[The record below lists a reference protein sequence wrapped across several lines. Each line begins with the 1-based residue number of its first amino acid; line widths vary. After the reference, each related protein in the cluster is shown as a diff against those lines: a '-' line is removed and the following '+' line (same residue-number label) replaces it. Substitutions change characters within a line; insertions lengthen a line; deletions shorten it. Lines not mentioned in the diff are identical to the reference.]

1 VSGRSDRIT
10 ERVTSNLLVQAFLV
24 ELIISLPL
32 ATPLQTKAFKLEL
45 VALAHVIPWRCCS
58 PHARHGQRPRAP
70 LTVSTPND
78 PSLVDG
84 REGGAGAVSA
94 SPRSPHLPLLL
105 GKHYSTAPP
114 SPSAAVVVSRQTW
127 TSLVPVRMAGPEHGP
142 KWMEASPVTPVGLSL
157 SSTWH
162 CYYTT
167 IHPRSGMHT
176 PTNIP

>member
-1 VSGRSDRIT
+1 MVC
-10 ERVTSNLLVQAFLV
+10 VLVQYVV
-24 ELIISLPL
+24 EEIKK
-32 ATPLQTKAFKLEL
+32 KAFKVEL
-45 VALAHVIPWRCCS
+45 VAYVIPWRCCS
-58 PHARHGQRPRAP
+58 PQTRHGQRPRAP

-127 TSLVPVRMAGPEHGP
+127 TSLVPVRMGQDTDPNGW
-142 KWMEASPVTPVGLSL
+142 KLLPVTPVGPYALQ
-157 SSTWH
+157 
-162 CYYTT
+162 
-167 IHPRSGMHT
+167 
-176 PTNIP
+176 TNIPQEGIRKCRAIIKQRRAYALQQTNLYDCTGTV